1 MAKGIILVESRPS
14 SPDREQEYNTWY
26 DEVHLGELVALDGF
40 VSARRL
46 RPVDGN
52 GPYVAIYEIEGDD
65 LQAVLDNMIANAGQ
79 LHMSDALQL
88 DPAPIPR
95 LLEVTTECGV
105 ASPPSYGPARER
117 ELGSQHFG
125 RRLASGSSGGGR

>member
-14 SPDREQEYNTWY
+14 SPDRDKEYNTWY

-46 RPVDGN
+46 RPVNGDGL
-52 GPYVAIYEIEGDD
+52 YVAIYEIEGDD
-65 LQAVLDNMIANAGQ
+65 LQAILDNMNANAGR

-88 DPAPIPR
+88 DPRPVPR
-95 LLEVTTECGV
+95 LLEVTTE
-105 ASPPSYGPARER
+105 YG
-117 ELGSQHFG
+117 G
-125 RRLASGSSGGGR
+125 

>member
-1 MAKGIILVESRPS
+1 MAMGIIYVETRPS

-26 DEVHLGELVALDGF
+26 DEVHIPELLALDGF

-52 GPYVAIYEIEGDD
+52 GPNVALYEIEGDD
-65 LQAVLDNMIANAGQ
+65 LQAILDNMIANAGQ

-88 DPAPIPR
+88 DPRPIPR
-95 LLEVTTECGV
+95 LLEVTAE
-105 ASPPSYGPARER
+105 
-117 ELGSQHFG
+117 H
-125 RRLASGSSGGGR
+125 GG

>member
-1 MAKGIILVESRPS
+1 MPKGIILVESRPS
-14 SPDREQEYNTWY
+14 SPEREQEYNTWY

-46 RPVDGN
+46 RPVDGG

-65 LQAVLDNMIANAGQ
+65 LQAILDNMIANAGQ

-95 LLEVTTECGV
+95 LLQTTTQCG
-105 ASPPSYGPARER
+105 PS
-117 ELGSQHFG
+117 
-125 RRLASGSSGGGR
+125 